1 MDYLLYKSFDKIG
14 YRYFSPISFC
24 PKKSVQSIHGDAV
37 NPLYQDKGYC
47 TIWSLWYMDTRLLNP
62 KKGRDETIEM
72 ILDMLKK
79 NDEKFIHE
87 TVHFYWTNLL
97 RYIELRNEKFSS
109 KEAIE
114 IMYRKS
120 ISQLGEK
127 LILGGKRAITKYAKK
142 PEYKTILSRLLSY
155 LPLK

>member
-1 MDYLLYKSFDKIG
+1 MMLFIFDWSWYK
-14 YRYFSPISFC
+14 YFSPKSFC
-24 PKKSVQSIHGDAV
+24 PIKSVQSIHADAV
-37 NPLYQDKGYC
+37 NPSK
-47 TIWSLWYMDTRLLNP
+47 S
-62 KKGRDETIEM
+62 RDETVEM
-72 ILDMLKK
+72 ILDMFKK

-127 LILGGKRAITKYAKK
+127 LILGGKRAITKYSKK